1 MSTEFFRNSQGFWL
15 EFWWP
20 AALISN
26 NSEELQGFRS
36 EFWNSYEILQG
47 FQSEFSSRI
56 TWPWN
61 CYITGCGD
69 SVAARSANG
78 QWAFKFKWCVK
89 KKFQCCTTLK
99 KKFQCCTTLKKKSNV
114 VQHWKKNSNVSFK
127 KMLWTTSGAVSIF
140 GPMSSQLN
148 QKLTTDCSEI
158 YVNCTYFVQKLSS
171 GAIC

>member
-89 KKFQCCTTLK
+89 KKIPMLYNIEKKIPMLYNIEKKIQCCTTLKKKIQCCTTLK
-99 KKFQCCTTLKKKSNV
+99 KKFKC
-114 VQHWKKNSNVSFK
+114 F
-127 KMLWTTSGAVSIF
+127 F
-140 GPMSSQLN
+140 
-148 QKLTTDCSEI
+148 
-158 YVNCTYFVQKLSS
+158 
-171 GAIC
+171 